1 MGLLSTLRLVPNI
14 DDSPRT
20 PKITAQY
27 APPVMEPTFSSVNYF
42 PLSNITRQEALQVP
56 SVNRAHQLITGVIA
70 SMPLH
75 LYKKTT
81 GQELGSPL
89 WLEQP
94 DYRQPRSVTISY
106 TVSSL
111 FMYGV
116 AYWEVTSLYSDD
128 GRPASFAFVANDRVT
143 ATLNAQQTLVQSY
156 AVDGQQRP
164 MSGIGSLITFQSLA
178 NDGILNTGARTIRAA
193 LDLERA
199 ASVAAS
205 TPMPTGYIQNTGAD
219 LPEDQIGGLLS
230 AWKQARQNRST
241 AYLSAT
247 LRYEPTQFSPK
258 DMAYS
263 EASQFL
269 STQIARMCNIPA
281 YMLSADLN
289 NSLTYANVIDERR
302 QFVDMSLRPYISAI
316 EDRLSMDDLTAHG
329 NIVRFNVSDTFLRS
343 DDLTRLAVIEKMLA
357 LGLITTQQAME
368 MEELTPNGN
377 TTPDI

>member
-1 MGLLSTLRLVPNI
+1 MGLFSTLRLVPNI
-14 DDSPRT
+14 EDNPST
-20 PKITAQY
+20 PKIKAQY
-27 APPVMEPTFSSVNYF
+27 APPVMEPTFTNVNYF
-42 PLSNITRQEALQVP
+42 PLSSLTRADALQVP
-56 SVNRAHQLITGVIA
+56 SVNRAHQLITGVIG
-70 SMPLH
+70 SLPLA
-75 LYKKTT
+75 LYKKST
-81 GQELGSPL
+81 GAELGSPL

-94 DYRQPRSVTISY
+94 DHRQPRSVTISY

-156 AVDGQQRP
+156 SVDGQQRP
-164 MSGIGSLITFQSLA
+164 MSGIGSLVTFQSLA

-199 ASVAAS
+199 ASVAAA

-219 LPEDQIGGLLS
+219 LPEDQINGLLS
-230 AWKQARQNRST
+230 AWKSARQNRST
-241 AYLSAT
+241 AYLSST
-247 LRYEPTQFSPK
+247 LRYEPAQFSPK

-269 STQIARMCNIPA
+269 STQIARLCNVPA
-281 YMLSADLN
+281 YLLSADMN
-289 NSLTYANVIDERR
+289 NSMTYANVIDERR

-329 NIVRFNVSDTFLRS
+329 NIVRFEISDTFLRS

-357 LGLITTQQAME
+357 LGLITTEQAME

-377 TTPDI
+377 TTPDL

>member
-14 DDSPRT
+14 EDSPST

-27 APPVMEPTFSSVNYF
+27 APAINEPANATFFYPTAF
-42 PLSNITRQEALQVP
+42 ITREEALQVP
-56 SVNRAHQLITGVIA
+56 AVNRAHQLVTGVIA
-70 SMPLH
+70 SLPLH
-75 LYKKTT
+75 LYKKST
-81 GQELGSPL
+81 GEELGSPL

-94 DYRQPRSVTISY
+94 DYRQPRSVTIAY

-111 FMYGV
+111 MLSGV
-116 AYWEVTSLYSDD
+116 SYWEVTQLYSDD
-128 GRPASFAFVANDRVT
+128 GRPARFAFVANDRVT
-143 ATLNAQQTLVQSY
+143 VQLNAQNTEVKSY
-156 AVDGQQRP
+156 AVDGTVRP
-164 MSGIGSLITFQSLA
+164 MAGIGSLVTFQSLA
-178 NDGILNTGARTIRAA
+178 NPGILNTGARTIRAA

-269 STQIARMCNIPA
+269 STQIARLCNVPA
-281 YMLSADLN
+281 YLLSADMN
-289 NSLTYANVIDERR
+289 NSMTYANVIDERR
-302 QFVDMSLRPYISAI
+302 QFVDMSLRPYIAAI

-377 TTPDI
+377 NTPNI